1 MSNSIGAGIAGSVA
15 VRVLADFFDN
25 VLVLERDM
33 LPRVP
38 DHRPGTPQSR
48 FTHGLMA
55 AGMQALRALFPG
67 LERQLIVR
75 VSGW

>member
-38 DHRPGTPQSR
+38 DHRPGTLQSR

-55 AGMQALRALFPG
+55 AGIALRALFPG